1 MRGVQHFT
9 ILVVTAVCLLVT
21 WSAAAG
27 EDTSTYLIG
36 VYVDEG
42 AHPSCSGAAINMFR
56 WMGFS
61 TRRIV
66 AADVNGG
73 SIDDLAAIYFPGG
86 DSPPYI
92 DRITGAGKAWLRA
105 AVADGMV
112 YIGTCAGAM
121 FAAEV
126 QVWEGVRYT
135 AGQLG
140 VFRGEAVGPAPGIC
154 PDGEETC
161 VVALVANAEHPVAA
175 DAASS
180 LLVRYY
186 NSPYLRA
193 DPEAETDI
201 LATYAGTG
209 EPAIVAQRHGDG
221 WVLLTGPHPEWEGDI
236 TWSFVKRCV
245 LWSLGLLDGAGEQE

>member
-1 MRGVQHFT
+1 MRRLKRSWFVAA
-9 ILVVTAVCLLVT
+9 LCLLAA
-21 WSAAAG
+21 WAAAG
-27 EDTSTYLIG
+27 GEDLGEHVIG

-42 AHPSCSGAAINMFR
+42 AHSSCSGAAINMFR

-73 SIDDLAAIYFPGG
+73 SIGDLAAIYFPGG

-92 DRITGAGKAWLRA
+92 DRITSVGKTRLRA
-105 AVADGMV
+105 AVAGGMA

-126 QVWEGVRYT
+126 QVWEGARHT

-140 VFRGEAVGPAPGIC
+140 VFRGEAVGPAPDIC

-161 VVALVANAEHPVAA
+161 MVALVANADHPVAA
-175 DAASS
+175 DGTTS

-186 NSPYLRA
+186 NSPFLRA
-193 DPEAETDI
+193 DPEVETDV

-209 EPAIVAQRHGDG
+209 EPAIVAQRSGDG
-221 WVLLTGPHPEWEGDI
+221 WVLLTGPHPEWEGPQ
-236 TWSFVKRCV
+236 TWSFIKNCV
-245 LWSLGLLDGAGEQE
+245 LWSLDLLAL